1 MSSANDDQSR
11 SEAAGTAG
19 SGGDQPAAAPGPGGD
34 RPAAPAAT
42 LQAEAAAAPAPTAN
56 AASAGAAGNLDFVLD
71 VPLRVTVEIGSA
83 EMRVAELLQVDKGSV
98 IELDRLAGEPADILV
113 NGRFVARGEVTVV
126 DDRLAVRILE
136 IDGRSVGRGEG

>member
-1 MSSANDDQSR
+1 MSSANEKDSQTAPAQ
-11 SEAAGTAG
+11 EA
-19 SGGDQPAAAPGPGGD
+19 QPAAAATNPPEASPSVPADGVGETPAS
-34 RPAAPAAT
+34 PAAQGGSGP
-42 LQAEAAAAPAPTAN
+42 
-56 AASAGAAGNLDFVLD
+56 LDFVLD
-71 VPLRVTVEIGSA
+71 VPLRATVEIGSA

>member
-19 SGGDQPAAAPGPGGD
+19 SGGDQPAAPPGPGGD
-34 RPAAPAAT
+34 RPAASA
-42 LQAEAAAAPAPTAN
+42 AEAAAAAAPKAN
-56 AASAGAAGNLDFVLD
+56 VASAAGNLDFVLD

-98 IELDRLAGEPADILV
+98 IELDRLAGEPADVLV

-136 IDGRSVGRGEG
+136 IDGRSVGRSEG

>member
-19 SGGDQPAAAPGPGGD
+19 SGGDRPAAAPGPGGD
-34 RPAAPAAT
+34 RPAASA
-42 LQAEAAAAPAPTAN
+42 AEAAAAAAPKAN
-56 AASAGAAGNLDFVLD
+56 VASAAGNLDFVLD

-98 IELDRLAGEPADILV
+98 IELDRLAGEPADVLV

-136 IDGRSVGRGEG
+136 IDGRSVGRSEG